1 MNMEFTYTIY
11 KLYFK
16 GDDRVYIGK
25 TTRSLS
31 TRRNSH
37 IQHIK
42 AQSHSNHLLREAME
56 KYGQDAMVL
65 EEIEKCTLEES
76 KERETYWINK
86 FQATDKTKGYNISA
100 MSNGSVSF
108 NLTEMQR
115 QKISTARKGRTMS
128 EEHRERIRQ
137 ANLGKKMSEE
147 DKQKRRDWYKNVGGF
162 TYEQREKMSIAAS
175 YKRSDETK
183 SKMAS
188 SREEKI
194 ARAKGMTLE
203 EWRAH
208 KENAV
213 KYWIDNRESSAVV
226 AKIFNVDKSMLYG
239 WKAQYLEKLSKQE

>member
-1 MNMEFTYTIY
+1 MELTYIIY

-56 KYGQDAMVL
+56 KYGQDTMVL
-65 EEIEKCTLEES
+65 EEIEKCTLEQS
-76 KERETYWINK
+76 KEREIYWINE
-86 FQATDKTKGYNISA
+86 FRATDNTKGYNLSA
-100 MSNGSVSF
+100 VSSGSVSF
-108 NLTEMQR
+108 NLTEVQK
-115 QKISTARKGRTMS
+115 QKISSAIKGRTMS
-128 EEHRERIRQ
+128 EEHRERVRQ

-162 TYEQREKMSIAAS
+162 TYEQREKMSVAAS

-183 SKMAS
+183 SKMS
-188 SREEKI
+188 NTREEKI
-194 ARAKGMTLE
+194 ANAKGMTLE
-203 EWRAH
+203 EWRAY

-213 KYWIDNRESSAVV
+213 KYWIDNRESSSVV
-226 AKIFNVDKSMLYG
+226 AKMFKVDKSMLYG
-239 WKAQYLEKLSKQE
+239 WKAQYLEKLNKQE